1 MLQARQR
8 RPLMHED
15 VDASGTADDTEVT
28 FHGDVVAEA
37 NYGRDGPPILLHPR
51 RLPVKTAIAAAA
63 LFAIGIVFTLSG
75 VFIFL
80 NYGLYDSLPF
90 FIIGGIGTTT
100 LPMIDVSSE
109 SSQDSSPDRIIAGFC
124 TKRTW
129 ASKAMTTARSPRMT
143 TKTEL
148 DR

>member
-1 MLQARQR
+1 
-8 RPLMHED
+8 MHED

-90 FIIGGIGTTT
+90 FIIGGIGFIPGSYNSWI
-100 LPMIDVSSE
+100 LYQAYMGVKGYDY
-109 SSQDSSPDRIIAGFC
+109 SQVPSYDD
-124 TKRTW
+124 
-129 ASKAMTTARSPRMT
+129 
-143 TKTEL
+143 
-148 DR
+148 